1 MQKRVQ
7 ILFHSMFGTWII
19 WLHNEH
25 TTGISFCNLRSVSFI
40 PLLARLATEFGLF
53 DEELRERLFIN
64 DGYENSALPDLMHI
78 LSYYRTEINNREFDD
93 SVDNKYLKVLLQ
105 LRKMGIFKKED
116 IQRYDLLKRLC
127 QYYCYYFA
135 EMRFRFLVE
144 WDPNRIITLIWK
156 WIFTNS

>member
-1 MQKRVQ
+1 M
-7 ILFHSMFGTWII
+7 
-19 WLHNEH
+19 
-25 TTGISFCNLRSVSFI
+25 
-40 PLLARLATEFGLF
+40 
-53 DEELRERLFIN
+53 
-64 DGYENSALPDLMHI
+64 YI